1 MVKDSHD
8 EELIPTNAVHQ
19 GEREPAEQDAAPVAR
34 DQGERFWIAHCGRH
48 CSIDGSREL
57 ETQANR
63 TGLVPR
69 LCLQGLR
76 PGLRPKEDAHQ

>member
-8 EELIPTNAVHQ
+8 EEFIPTNAVDQ
-19 GEREPAEQDAAPVAR
+19 GEREPAEQDAAQAAR
-34 DQGERFWIAHCGRH
+34 DQSERFWIADRGRH

-69 LCLQGLR
+69 LCLQDLC
-76 PGLRPKEDAHQ
+76 PGLRPKENAHQ